1 MAIILAVETATTN
14 CSVALM
20 SNEAVLVEKSI
31 NEGYSHA
38 EKLTLL
44 IQEVLQQG
52 GIKLQQ
58 VDAIAISKGPGSY
71 TGLRIGTSTAKGIC
85 YGLNIPL
92 IAVDTLLAMAY
103 DYKQD
108 TNTQPV
114 DWIVPMLDARRMEVY
129 HAICNSD
136 LSSIK
141 SPQPLILDENSFVEE
156 LKSGKFIAFIGDG
169 AIKLQPLLNEF
180 PNAYFRPQQIPQAG
194 AIGKLAVQKFNLS
207 QFENT
212 AYFEP
217 QYLKE
222 FMPTQKKSK
231 DE

>member
-1 MAIILAVETATTN
+1 MAAILAVETATTN

-44 IQEVLQQG
+44 IQEVLQEG
-52 GIKLQQ
+52 DIKLQQ

-92 IAVDTLLAMAY
+92 ISVDTLLAMAY
-103 DYKQD
+103 DYMQD
-108 TNTQPV
+108 TDPHPV
-114 DWIVPMLDARRMEVY
+114 DWMVPMLDARRMEVY
-129 HAICNSD
+129 HAICNSN
-136 LSSIK
+136 LSFIK
-141 SPQPLILDENSFVEE
+141 SPQPLILDESSFVEE
-156 LKSGKFIAFIGDG
+156 LKTGKSIAFIGDG
-169 AIKLQPLLNEF
+169 AIKLQPFLNEF
-180 PNAYFRPQQIPQAG
+180 PNAYFRTQQIPQAR

-231 DE
+231 EE